1 MLSEAKV
8 AAYRRMT
15 PEERWRE
22 VEELMSLAWR
32 TLLDLPAEERARRM
46 AVMRKEHETDNA
58 VLVKYL
64 GGLRD

>member
-1 MLSEAKV
+1 MLSEAKI

-22 VEELMSLAWR
+22 VEELMTLAWR
-32 TLLDLPAEERARRM
+32 GLQELPDGERARRI
-46 AVMRKEHETDNA
+46 ALIREEHERANRLLLTR
-58 VLVKYL
+58 L